1 MGIDNVDFIVPF
13 ICASEK
19 TRLRQL
25 HLQQALMNRSY
36 DAVYFHFL
44 LLVCHTIHFILHD
57 FCPLA
62 TAAGG
67 GEGGPG
73 DRLAYTYFKFRPS
86 ILNHLAGQKNQLY
99 VELDAQLFAEFC
111 KFIKKS

>member
-44 LLVCHTIHFILHD
+44 LLVCHTIHFILHY

-73 DRLAYTYFKFRPS
+73 IGLPTRISNFDPRFLTISPGRRINS
-86 ILNHLAGQKNQLY
+86 MLNLMPNFLRN
-99 VELDAQLFAEFC
+99 FANL
-111 KFIKKS
+111 